1 VNTTA
6 AHRPAT
12 RVILVSLALAAR
24 AWTLDAGAGQAP
36 SLADVTGA
44 VSVEGRARR
53 DAVVWIQGPAAPE
66 TAPAAVVLDQRNL
79 AFAPRMLVVR
89 VGTRVEMPNNDRVFH
104 NVFSFKDGK
113 RFDLGLYPV
122 GTTKVVHFDTPG
134 LSRIFC
140 NIHPNMA
147 AYVLA
152 VDAAYF
158 AVTDE
163 RGRFTIRGVPAGPA
177 TYHAWRPGAEPL
189 SGRFV
194 VGASRGLEIAWP

>member
-1 VNTTA
+1 MNTTA

-79 AFAPRMLVVR
+79 AVR
-89 VGTRVEMPNNDRVFH
+89 VDTRVEMPNNDRVFH

-113 RFDLGLYPV
+113 RFDLGRY
-122 GTTKVVHFDTPG
+122 T
-134 LSRIFC
+134 
-140 NIHPNMA
+140 
-147 AYVLA
+147 
-152 VDAAYF
+152 
-158 AVTDE
+158 
-163 RGRFTIRGVPAGPA
+163 
-177 TYHAWRPGAEPL
+177 
-189 SGRFV
+189 
-194 VGASRGLEIAWP
+194 VGARVPIAGRLAASVGVAHQTGHLTQRRATAVEVGLTGSWRKTL

>member
-1 VNTTA
+1 MNTTA

-66 TAPAAVVLDQRNL
+66 TAPAAVVLDQGNL
-79 AFAPRMLVVR
+79 AFAPRMLAVR

-113 RFDLGLYPV
+113 RFDLGRY
-122 GTTKVVHFDTPG
+122 T
-134 LSRIFC
+134 
-140 NIHPNMA
+140 
-147 AYVLA
+147 
-152 VDAAYF
+152 
-158 AVTDE
+158 
-163 RGRFTIRGVPAGPA
+163 
-177 TYHAWRPGAEPL
+177 
-189 SGRFV
+189 
-194 VGASRGLEIAWP
+194 VGARVPIAGRLAASVGVAHQTGHLTQRRATAVEAGQTGSWRKAL